1 MSYYDPRIYNFANL
15 DESDKQIV
23 SCTMELTR
31 DSLFESYFDN
41 QIQTKHEN
49 ALTKVVSDIRKEALE
64 DAWDKYLCA
73 IIDLMAAI
81 IDGYDRDVPM
91 QDTEDYYFGC
101 EIDDLFDD
109 EDTDEGTI

>member
-41 QIQTKHEN
+41 QIQTRH
-49 ALTKVVSDIRKEALE
+49 
-64 DAWDKYLCA
+64 
-73 IIDLMAAI
+73 
-81 IDGYDRDVPM
+81 
-91 QDTEDYYFGC
+91 YY
-101 EIDDLFDD
+101 
-109 EDTDEGTI
+109 